1 MSSKLFYY
9 LLLVFLFTVQQAYS
23 SVACEVGA
31 FLRPRQ
37 NRSVSAKKNN
47 SVIGIESYRQLLVRL
62 AQSSLGVK
70 KLNQKQIKA
79 LETYHDVVRGEK
91 GTDGAPARVGTYTIG
106 QRRKIIR
113 YLESKGFSRE
123 QVRTLIEDGVVEIER
138 LYSSK
143 INTRR
148 VVQRIKDGKPTFIAT
163 LENYTR
169 MNSPMKISRLLE
181 ETDHGL
187 LVEVEQFKTDGVL
200 YRTKRFFTD
209 TSFSSTSNR
218 ELFFDLERS
227 ARSMT
232 KILEKTD
239 SGFVISMGEDRNV
252 VFLSFEQAIK
262 NGLLPKNPTTQD
274 YLDLENLLNK
284 YMDANKGYSKLS
296 STEQGDQKKLDKPL
310 KNIFKSTKPQD
321 SGYTSLQLENPEFEA
336 VFSAVSSTRKKISSD
351 ELDLPSSTNREAQLA
366 EQGYKAS
373 YTEGLDQMN
382 EWAAVRRRLQEL
394 KANPLTTHIEY
405 FADQI
410 PDHIAHI
417 RKGLD
422 SLADES
428 RNSQLKALKKLEEE
442 AQEAIRDEE
451 VTYEWWLRFNTELTD
466 VMAGKGLEKNSYFS
480 VIYHSRADPLSFF
493 PLKLIVPTI
502 KGEDIGIMA
511 FNRAASEG
519 VYPVGVINKNTAV
532 VDQRKLDP
540 IDFLEHD
547 LDHSSTTGNQ
557 SFRGYSAGHRLF
569 HKRLLKNI
577 ENLPPEERK
586 KAEAIYFI
594 MTHETADN
602 LSSPIGNMYQNT
614 SRYYRE
620 PKKMRDFVMERINN
634 ELAGLFK
641 LPKDSAEKKKK
652 LEDLADFF
660 MEVYNRGQQHQ

>member
-1 MSSKLFYY
+1 MFLKVFYY
-9 LLLVFLFTVQQAYS
+9 FILAFLIINSLQAFS
-23 SVACEVGA
+23 SPACEVGA
-31 FLRPRQ
+31 FSNSRFHRQ
-37 NRSVSAKKNN
+37 YG

-62 AQSSLGVK
+62 ARSSLGVDD
-70 KLNQKQIKA
+70 LSPQQMEA
-79 LETYHDVVRGEK
+79 LENYHSVVRGEK
-91 GTDGAPARVGTYTIG
+91 GKDGTPTRVGNYTLG

-123 QVRTLIEDGVVEIER
+123 QINTLMEDGVVEIER

-143 INTRR
+143 INTRK
-148 VVQRIKDGKPTFIAT
+148 VVQRIKNGKPTFIAT
-163 LENYTR
+163 LENNTK

-187 LVEVEQFKTDGVL
+187 LVEVEQFNTDGVL
-200 YRTKRFFTD
+200 YRTKKFFTD
-209 TSFSSTSNR
+209 TSFSSGRGTKH
-218 ELFFDLERS
+218 FFDLERS

-239 SGFVISMGEDRNV
+239 SGFVISVGKDRNV
-252 VFLSFEQAIK
+252 VFLSFEQAIE

-284 YMDANKGYSKLS
+284 YMDANKGDSKLS
-296 STEQGDQKKLDKPL
+296 STEQIDQKKLDKPL
-310 KNIFKSTKPQD
+310 KNIFRSTKPQD
-321 SGYTSLQLENPEFEA
+321 SQYTSLQLENPEFEA

-351 ELDLPSSTNREAQLA
+351 ELDLPPSTNRVAQLA

-382 EWAAVRRRLQEL
+382 EWAAVRRRIQEL
-394 KANPLTTHIEY
+394 KANPRTTHIEY

-410 PDHIAHI
+410 PNHIAHI

-428 RNSQLKALKKLEEE
+428 KNSQLKTLKKLEEE

-451 VTYEWWLRFNTELTD
+451 VTYEWWLKFNTKLTD
-466 VMAGKGLEKNSYFS
+466 VMAGKGLEENSYFS
-480 VIYHSRADPLSFF
+480 MISKSQEDPLSFF
-493 PLKLIVPTI
+493 PLTLIVPTI

-532 VDQRKLDP
+532 ADQRKLDP

-547 LDHSSTTGNQ
+547 LGHSSTTGNQ

-594 MTHETADN
+594 MAHETGGFN

-614 SRYYRE
+614 SQDYRDQ
-620 PKKMRDFVMERINN
+620 KKMRDYVAKRIRSNF
-634 ELAGLFK
+634 AGILK
-641 LPKDSAEKKKK
+641 LPKDSAEEKKKV
-652 LEDLADFF
+652 EALADSF
-660 MEVYNRGQQHQ
+660 MEVYNRAQQHQ

>member
-1 MSSKLFYY
+1 MFLKVFYY
-9 LLLVFLFTVQQAYS
+9 FILAFLIINSLQAFS
-23 SVACEVGA
+23 SPACEVGA
-31 FLRPRQ
+31 FSNSRFHRQ
-37 NRSVSAKKNN
+37 YG

-62 AQSSLGVK
+62 ARSSLGVDD
-70 KLNQKQIKA
+70 LSPQQMEA
-79 LETYHDVVRGEK
+79 LENYHSVVRGEK
-91 GTDGAPARVGTYTIG
+91 GKDGTPTRVGNYTLG

-123 QVRTLIEDGVVEIER
+123 QINTLMEDGVVEIER

-143 INTRR
+143 INTRK
-148 VVQRIKDGKPTFIAT
+148 VVQRIKNGKPTFIAT
-163 LENYTR
+163 LENNMK

-187 LVEVEQFKTDGVL
+187 LVEVEQFNTDGVL
-200 YRTKRFFTD
+200 YRTKKFFTD
-209 TSFSSTSNR
+209 TSFSSGRGTKH
-218 ELFFDLERS
+218 FFDLERS

-239 SGFVISMGEDRNV
+239 SGFVISVGKDRNV
-252 VFLSFEQAIK
+252 VFFSFEQAIE

-284 YMDANKGYSKLS
+284 YMDANKGDSKLS
-296 STEQGDQKKLDKPL
+296 STEQIDQKKLDKPL
-310 KNIFKSTKPQD
+310 KNIFRSTKPQD
-321 SGYTSLQLENPEFEA
+321 SQYTSLQLENPEFEA

-351 ELDLPSSTNREAQLA
+351 ELDLPPSTNREAQLA

-382 EWAAVRRRLQEL
+382 EWAAVRRRIQEL
-394 KANPLTTHIEY
+394 KANPRTTHIEY

-410 PDHIAHI
+410 PNHIAHI

-428 RNSQLKALKKLEEE
+428 KNSQLKTLKKLEEE

-451 VTYEWWLRFNTELTD
+451 VTYEWWLKFNTKLTD
-466 VMAGKGLEKNSYFS
+466 VMAGKGLEENSYFS
-480 VIYHSRADPLSFF
+480 MISKSQKDPLSFF
-493 PLKLIVPTI
+493 PLTLIVPTI

-532 VDQRKLDP
+532 ADQRKLDP

-547 LDHSSTTGNQ
+547 LGHSSTTGNQ

-594 MTHETADN
+594 MAHETGGFN

-614 SRYYRE
+614 SQDYRDQ
-620 PKKMRDFVMERINN
+620 KKMRDYVAKRIRSNF
-634 ELAGLFK
+634 AGILK

-652 LEDLADFF
+652 VEALADSF
-660 MEVYNRGQQHQ
+660 MEVYNRAQQHQ